1 MLKIEGVGTT
11 ERVENFV
18 ILIVPWGCSG
28 CDLNI
33 ETHTFLRREVKE
45 DLAKFRLTNTNRS
58 RTFPLQEVTGNC
70 APNEYRHKPNP
81 QTSIRAVP
89 FADTPANQ
97 RICHSRPTSDRP
109 GKIIYR

>member
-33 ETHTFLRREVKE
+33 ETHTFFRARGKRR
-45 DLAKFRLTNTNRS
+45 S
-58 RTFPLQEVTGNC
+58 CQ
-70 APNEYRHKPNP
+70 
-81 QTSIRAVP
+81 VP
-89 FADTPANQ
+89 
-97 RICHSRPTSDRP
+97 SD
-109 GKIIYR
+109 